1 MVKDSESRI
10 TSRIGDKILNIVI
23 FVALVIYLSGYFKI
37 RYFPLIPT
45 ISIYPDNDIEVL
57 EVKNLVNENNQ
68 YYIQLFK
75 KTDGTVRDAFK
86 EIVDLDD
93 SEIDKIVLSPHLII
107 ISLLLK
113 TIFNRARPKQ
123 IYTSLNT
130 QTSISAN
137 TPAYPSGH
145 CIQAYYLAKRLSIM
159 YPNRSDEFY
168 KLAEDCALARV
179 YAGLHYPSD
188 NDFGKYIAINIL

>member
-1 MVKDSESRI
+1 MVEEATLKPPTACPPMPIFYPVAAFII
-10 TSRIGDKILNIVI
+10 T
-23 FVALVIYLSGYFKI
+23 
-37 RYFPLIPT
+37 
-45 ISIYPDNDIEVL
+45 
-57 EVKNLVNENNQ
+57 
-68 YYIQLFK
+68 
-75 KTDGTVRDAFK
+75 
-86 EIVDLDD
+86 
-93 SEIDKIVLSPHLII
+93 
-107 ISLLLK
+107 LLLK

-123 IYTSLNT
+123 IYTGLNI

>member
-1 MVKDSESRI
+1 MENIKKA
-10 TSRIGDKILNIVI
+10 IGIIWYKEWALGTGFLINEDLILTA
-23 FVALVIYLSGYFKI
+23 FH
-37 RYFPLIPT
+37 
-45 ISIYPDNDIEVL
+45 SIEDYV
-57 EVKNLVNENNQ
+57 
-68 YYIQLFK
+68 
-75 KTDGTVRDAFK
+75 
-86 EIVDLDD
+86 

-107 ISLLLK
+107 ITLLLK

-188 NDFGKYIAINIL
+188 NDFGKYIASKIL